1 MLSMKQTA
9 LYNKHGNS
17 IPAKTIYLNIYSF
30 CVPVSSMD
38 SVFELTKTYANMIG
52 NSFATVYVYG
62 ADAFRLGELHTLIS
76 RTSTGNNTIKTKCKI
91 KNVSIK
97 NMGGGLYG
105 QFNTNAGNAK

>member
-9 LYNKHGNS
+9 LYNKHGNA
-17 IPAKTIYLNIYSF
+17 IPAKTLYININMYST
-30 CVPVSSMD
+30 PNMD

-62 ADAFRLGELHTLIS
+62 ADAFRLGELRTLIS

-91 KNVSIK
+91 KNASIK
-97 NMGGGLYG
+97 NMEGGLYG
-105 QFNTNAGNAK
+105 QFNTNAGNAN